1 MIYYT
6 VYDGDGK
13 KIADCGSESDAK
25 WLSDIRKGTYR
36 TNRLDWGRTIDMV
49 MDIREL
55 PTSDIVVN
63 MDGGVGGSW
72 KVEPLTLENNSQ
84 KPFEV

>member
-1 MIYYT
+1 LIYYT

-25 WLSDIRKGTYR
+25 WLSDMRKGTYR
-36 TNRLDWGRTIDMV
+36 TNRLDWARTIDMV

-84 KPFEV
+84 KPFEA

>member
-6 VYDGDGK
+6 VYDGNGK
-13 KIADCGSESDAK
+13 KIADCGGEADAK
-25 WLSDIRKGTYR
+25 WLSEVRNGTYR
-36 TNRLDWGRTIDMV
+36 TNRLEWTRTIDMV

-84 KPFEV
+84 KPFEA

>member
-1 MIYYT
+1 
-6 VYDGDGK
+6 
-13 KIADCGSESDAK
+13 
-25 WLSDIRKGTYR
+25 
-36 TNRLDWGRTIDMV
+36 MV

-84 KPFEV
+84 KPFEA